1 MSPPPSVHGKVRC
14 AIIAQFSD
22 SKICAICHLNQ
33 KNRKKFRYFSLD
45 GFYNF
50 SDGLKTGLH
59 DSVAR
64 SVATEEKRALNSI
77 YYRSRLNDVYC

>member
-1 MSPPPSVHGKVRC
+1 M
-14 AIIAQFSD
+14 
-22 SKICAICHLNQ
+22 CHLSL
-33 KNRKKFRYFSLD
+33 KSEESKKYRYFSLD

-59 DSVAR
+59 DSLAR